1 MRHYVL
7 LMMLLFFIYFFV
19 FCFLFFVFVFC
30 FLLFVFCFLFFCF
43 VFRFLFFVFAF
54 CFLLFA
60 FCFLFFCFVF
70 VFVFFLLFAFCFLLF
85 VFCFLFFVFVF
96 LQTNLLRKT
105 NRLVPFSSLRT
116 SEETILFNFIEK
128 RNRKTGEF
136 AVSTRNSYK
145 RLFFACLLP
154 LTSGYI
160 KALNVSSPWKQSVSF
175 LSNGNNQSRFP
186 RV

>member
-1 MRHYVL
+1 M
-7 LMMLLFFIYFFV
+7 FFA
-19 FCFLFFVFVFC
+19 FCFFFFVFVFC
-30 FLLFVFCFLFFCF
+30 FLLFVFFFLLCFSLFVFCFCFLLFVFCFFVLFLFLFF
-43 VFRFLFFVFAF
+43 
-54 CFLLFA
+54 FLLFA
-60 FCFLFFCFVF
+60 FCFLFFV
-70 VFVFFLLFAFCFLLF
+70 FCFL
-85 VFCFLFFVFVF
+85 FLFFVFVF

-105 NRLVPFSSLRT
+105 NRLVPLRT

>member
-1 MRHYVL
+1 
-7 LMMLLFFIYFFV
+7 MMLLFFIYFFV
-19 FCFLFFVFVFC
+19 FCFLFFLFC
-30 FLLFVFCFLFFCF
+30 
-43 VFRFLFFVFAF
+43 F

-60 FCFLFFCFVF
+60 FCFLFFVFLLCFSLFVF
-70 VFVFFLLFAFCFLLF
+70 CFCFLLFVFFFFVLFFCFFFFCFLLFAFCFLFF
-85 VFCFLFFVFVF
+85 VFCFLFLFFVFVF

-116 SEETILFNFIEK
+116 REETILFNFIEK

>member
-1 MRHYVL
+1 MFFAFCF
-7 LMMLLFFIYFFV
+7 LFFVFCFLFFCFV

-30 FLLFVFCFLFFCF
+30 FL
-43 VFRFLFFVFAF
+43 FFVFLF
-54 CFLLFA
+54 CFC
-60 FCFLFFCFVF
+60 FCFF
-70 VFVFFLLFAFCFLLF
+70 FAFCFLLF
-85 VFCFLFFVFVF
+85 VFCFLFFVFCFLFFVFVFSSVF

-116 SEETILFNFIEK
+116 NEETILFNFIEK

-154 LTSGYI
+154 LTSEYI

>member
-1 MRHYVL
+1 
-7 LMMLLFFIYFFV
+7 MMLLFFIYFFV
-19 FCFLFFVFVFC
+19 FCFLFFIFCFC
-30 FLLFVFCFLFFCF
+30 FLLFVFCFFALF
-43 VFRFLFFVFAF
+43 FAF
-54 CFLLFA
+54 CFLFLFFA

-70 VFVFFLLFAFCFLLF
+70 VFVFFFCFLLFAFCFLFF
-85 VFCFLFFVFVF
+85 VFCFLFLFLFFVFVF
-96 LQTNLLRKT
+96 LQTNLVRKT